1 MASKVMLD
9 VNVLLDFMLKREQYE
24 KSKQIMNLIVE
35 DQLKGY
41 ITPSIVHIAAYWLA
55 KGYGAAKA
63 KMLLLA
69 LLDHVQVID
78 LDHETSLHAL
88 HSRMNDIEDALQYYT
103 AMHHKIDFFISC
115 DKAFRKDA
123 IPALPVYTPD
133 EFLKRF
139 NF

>member
-1 MASKVMLD
+1 MLD

-103 AMHHKIDFFISC
+103 AMHHKIDLFISC

>member
-1 MASKVMLD
+1 MLD

-41 ITPSIVHIAAYWLA
+41 ITPSIVHIAGYWLT

-63 KMLLLA
+63 KILLLT

-78 LDHETSLHAL
+78 LDHETTLHAL

-103 AMHHKIDFFISC
+103 GMHHKIDLFISR
-115 DKAFRKDA
+115 DKALRKDA
-123 IPALPVYTPD
+123 IPELPVYTPD
-133 EFLKRF
+133 ELLKRF